1 MKAKQQNKVLLL
13 EYQNILEKTKVHCKK
28 KTKKSQ
34 QNKRNTINIERELK
48 KEKQ

>member
-28 KTKKSQ
+28 KKSQ